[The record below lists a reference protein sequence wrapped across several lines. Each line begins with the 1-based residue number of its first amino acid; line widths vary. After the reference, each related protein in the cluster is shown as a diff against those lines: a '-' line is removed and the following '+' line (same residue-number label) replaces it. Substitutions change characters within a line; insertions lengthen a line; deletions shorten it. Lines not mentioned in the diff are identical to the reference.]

1 MVYLLPILADV
12 MNADGLDGDSS
23 DRRQDLG
30 PRCHFRLLTLR
41 LFRFLSFHGWMIGH
55 GPSSFSTPMV
65 LSTFTCLI
73 HSTFHALLSFVSTC
87 WPYLKFLSKRHLAS
101 PRKVPFDSAICWFVS
116 AKRKFKNAKKEEKP
130 QLAATLA
137 HPGHW
142 SRSHAWLTLCLRL
155 ECYAS
160 KASRVI
166 SIYPGR
172 GRSHDDHESPKI

>member
-1 MVYLLPILADV
+1 

-116 AKRKFKNAKKEEKP
+116 AKRKFKNAKKKRKNRSSRRHWHIP
-130 QLAATLA
+130 ATGLGHMPGSHYVSDLNVTHPRHPGSFPSTLA
-137 HPGHW
+137 GAAVTTITNPPK
-142 SRSHAWLTLCLRL
+142 SDLV
-155 ECYAS
+155 Y
-160 KASRVI
+160 
-166 SIYPGR
+166 YP
-172 GRSHDDHESPKI
+172 